1 MMSDFQAIADR
12 VEIEALRGELTDAAM
27 MRDPYGVAEPLAAR
41 GIHARRFTIRDHD
54 QTLMTVPFDRAPDRL
69 PDTLLAAKRITES
82 NLSDVL
88 FRDGTDASEDEGD
101 QHFG

>member
-1 MMSDFQAIADR
+1 MVLA
-12 VEIEALRGELTDAAM
+12 
-27 MRDPYGVAEPLAAR
+27 YG
-41 GIHARRFTIRDHD
+41 
-54 QTLMTVPFDRAPDRL
+54 MTVPFDRLRTAYPY
-69 PDTLLAAKRITES
+69 TLLAAKLITES

>member
-1 MMSDFQAIADR
+1 MSDFQAIADR
-12 VEIEALRGELTDAAM
+12 VEIEALRGEFTDAAM
-27 MRDPYGVAEPLAAR
+27 MLDPYGVAEPLAAR
-41 GIHARRFTIRDHD
+41 GIRARRFTSRDHD
-54 QTLMTVPFDRAPDRL
+54 QILMTVPFDRL
-69 PDTLLAAKRITES
+69 PTAYPYALLAAKPITES